1 MPRTEKDRIQFLR
14 AALQNHTDYWDEA
27 RPRMRRYKNAY
38 MTRFYADIDLVS
50 DTAIRVETADAYAT
64 IESMMGSL
72 FTKYPSV
79 EVGPDIT
86 GKGDAV
92 FTKTIANDFLKSART
107 QVESA
112 ARMALIYTSSFLKLA
127 PRESNTLLGKI
138 AMRAI
143 PPWQII
149 VDQDAAAWEDCRF
162 VGHVYYLSVDEAI
175 AKFGNKKF
183 VGAPQRDY
191 FTDYERNNDR
201 SYRNFNGTSNAELPN
216 EYLYI
221 EVVEMYDL
229 LNSELLFWSSH
240 YKNGAELLSKDAIP
254 VMTFDGRPLPN
265 IVPFYFARQ
274 PDRPMIGYSAMSRV
288 YDQCFEK
295 NVLRTFWANA
305 VRRDSRQFI
314 YKEGAF
320 DDEALAK
327 ITSGIDGAMIPTD
340 NDTLAGLIAEVPVT
354 PISSNHAA
362 YLNYIESDLQK
373 GSLTAGFTRGEA
385 SKATATEVTALMQ
398 YTASELGKMARDRD
412 ATIEQAVTLYIR
424 MLIPLIDDGD
434 TLVIATP
441 AGASAASVEKIDA
454 DWSFYATDGG
464 GTPMTDMVRKQQLTQ
479 LLAVLPGLGVPA
491 DKLRAEVVRLFDLPE
506 AFNEAAPPPAP
517 APEAPA
523 AAPGSVV
530 APPEAAP
537 TPSADTAAVIGG
549 V

>member
-1 MPRTEKDRIQFLR
+1 
-14 AALQNHTDYWDEA
+14 
-27 RPRMRRYKNAY
+27 
-38 MTRFYADIDLVS
+38 
-50 DTAIRVETADAYAT
+50 
-64 IESMMGSL
+64 
-72 FTKYPSV
+72 
-79 EVGPDIT
+79 
-86 GKGDAV
+86 
-92 FTKTIANDFLKSART
+92 
-107 QVESA
+107 
-112 ARMALIYTSSFLKLA
+112 
-127 PRESNTLLGKI
+127 
-138 AMRAI
+138 
-143 PPWQII
+143 
-149 VDQDAAAWEDCRF
+149 
-162 VGHVYYLSVDEAI
+162 
-175 AKFGNKKF
+175 
-183 VGAPQRDY
+183 
-191 FTDYERNNDR
+191 
-201 SYRNFNGTSNAELPN
+201 
-216 EYLYI
+216 
-221 EVVEMYDL
+221 
-229 LNSELLFWSSH
+229 
-240 YKNGAELLSKDAIP
+240 
-254 VMTFDGRPLPN
+254 MTFDGRPLPN
-265 IVPFYFARQ
+265 IVPFYFSRQ

>member
-1 MPRTEKDRIQFLR
+1 MARTEKDRILFVR
-14 AALQNHTDYWDEA
+14 AALQQHTDYWDEA

-38 MTRFYADIDLVS
+38 MTRFYADVDMVA

-92 FTKTIANDFLKSART
+92 FTKTVSNDWLKSARN
-107 QVESA
+107 QIEAA
-112 ARMALIYTSSFLKLA
+112 ARMALIYTHSFLKLA

-143 PPWQII
+143 PPWQVI
-149 VDQDAAAWEDCRF
+149 VDRDAAAWEDSRF
-162 VGHVYYLSVDEAI
+162 VGHVYYLSVDEANQ
-175 AKFGNKKF
+175 KFGYKKW
-183 VGAPQRDY
+183 VGAPQKDY
-191 FTDYERNNDR
+191 FTDYERNTDR
-201 SYRNFNGTSNAELPN
+201 SYRSYGDNSDMPN

-221 EVVEMYDL
+221 EVVEMYDM
-229 LNSELLFWSSH
+229 LNNELLFWSSH

-254 VMTFDGRPLPN
+254 VLTFDGRSLSN
-265 IVPFYFARQ
+265 LVPFYFARQ

-320 DDEALAK
+320 DEEALAK
-327 ITSGIDGAMIPTD
+327 ITSGVDGAMIPTD

-354 PISSNHAA
+354 AISSNHSA

-412 ATIEQAVTLYIR
+412 ATIEQATMLYVR
-424 MLIPLIDDGD
+424 MLLPLIEDGD
-434 TLVIATP
+434 TIVVATP
-441 AGASAASVEKIDA
+441 EGAKAATVAKLDA

-464 GTPMTDMVRKQQLTQ
+464 GTPMTDIVRKQQLTQ
-479 LLAVLPGLGVPA
+479 LLAVLPGLGVPNEQI
-491 DKLRAEVVRLFDLPE
+491 RAEVVRLFDLPE
-506 AFNEAAPPPAP
+506 SFNAEAPPAP
-517 APEAPA
+517 APGAPMASPETAPA
-523 AAPGSVV
+523 APEV
-530 APPEAAP
+530 AP
-537 TPSADTAAVIGG
+537 TTTATTSTMIGG
-549 V
+549 T